1 MNKKWVVNTKRNMK
15 YMWSIVEKS
24 NKNVIRVLW
33 GVERKSETEEIFEE
47 IKMTSPKDE
56 RHQNRLISSVN
67 LKKDKIQRINI
78 PSTLKLLKKK
88 NFKAAREIFY
98 LKRIH
103 RFVGNLSTII
113 ETIKQ
118 WYDFSKSFKM
128 IVIHFSKKQKLTL
141 K

>member
-1 MNKKWVVNTKRNMK
+1 
-15 YMWSIVEKS
+15 MWSIVEKS

-88 NFKAAREIFY
+88 KLQSSQRNFLLEKNPQIC
-98 LKRIH
+98 
-103 RFVGNLSTII
+103 
-113 ETIKQ
+113 
-118 WYDFSKSFKM
+118 W
-128 IVIHFSKKQKLTL
+128 
-141 K
+141 